1 VNTAA
6 ASAVATIRPPSR
18 HKFFAPKA
26 DRSVTTLAGNDFD
39 DGFVEEFHEWAPSV
53 SVEAHFRASE
63 SYAETKAPQA
73 VAGKGGADFNG
84 GFVEELHE

>member
-1 VNTAA
+1 
-6 ASAVATIRPPSR
+6 
-18 HKFFAPKA
+18 
-26 DRSVTTLAGNDFD
+26 
-39 DGFVEEFHEWAPSV
+39 
-53 SVEAHFRASE
+53 VEAHFRASE